1 MTVMDGDD
9 MQRLWSLIE
18 DLTNQL
24 QANRQLCESL
34 QQQADQ
40 LRGQAIHSG
49 TGFALRRFNTD
60 LSKEK
65 FESELEALNA
75 HLVKENLA
83 LSQENKQQAVLLR
96 EYENTLETVMS
107 KFRSFSHS
115 TQQHTL
121 QLTQHYESLLAQT
134 THAAAEQTLAAE
146 TAFSGTLTHLGGL
159 VRRAMQSMDGEVSDE
174 SESDDEDTD
183 GASSQRKPKRGWVQ
197 DPRWYGSGGYT
208 GKTTDP
214 VALRADAALEQL
226 TEEERLRMEND
237 TLRELL
243 GLKEKS
249 DALVSTAAGAG
260 NATSFESTHAAAP
273 TPISQAERRASL
285 TVDEAAIAAEAS
297 GQPPYKALQVSTTAR
312 SGEESLEN
320 KALSPSSRASPKI
333 TPILGRKDQI
343 IEEAILADDE
353 NETGRG
359 RRASD
364 PNVLVY
370 DDGAGSLAPS
380 ATALLPQVFAADD
393 AETAPSSIEEL
404 RAAASPAEP
413 APQAHT
419 TLPTQ
424 SASGAAAAAS
434 DADEITPIDEVDLPT
449 SAEPATSAGPNMLA
463 EAAPPALVSTGI
475 EEGDAISS
483 KTTVTSASGIDVTET
498 AAPSVSPPTAAA
510 VSDSEDSSASE
521 TPSSSSS
528 TDTSALSSLVAEEE
542 AKTKPADLSISAD
555 EGAPPAD
562 SAEGDFQPI
571 VATTTEAS
579 SDESSETGAQESVLP
594 AEPAKADNAS
604 VSPQTAAD
612 VNLLTDASESA
623 TLTAITEE
631 ETTPQDKAES
641 ATASKD
647 GKTGASKTAPATPPT
662 PSQSK
667 QGNKNGS
674 ATPGKKGGR
683 GHRGKGNRHNKS
695 NSNASNKSS
704 S

>member
-1 MTVMDGDD
+1 MTMMDGDD

-96 EYENTLETVMS
+96 EYENTLETVMA

-134 THAAAEQTLAAE
+134 THNAAEQTLAAE

-159 VRRAMQSMDGEVSDE
+159 VRRAMQSLDGQVSD
-174 SESDDEDTD
+174 ESDDEDHD
-183 GASSQRKPKRGWVQ
+183 GVSSQRKPKRGWVQ
-197 DPRWYGSGGYT
+197 DPKWYGSGGYT

-214 VALRADAALEQL
+214 VALRADEALEQL

-249 DALVSTAAGAG
+249 DALISSATGVMDAAPLQAPD
-260 NATSFESTHAAAP
+260 AAAP
-273 TPISQAERRASL
+273 KPISQAERRASL

-297 GQPPYKALQVSTTAR
+297 GQPPYKALQVSTTTR
-312 SGEESLEN
+312 SGEEGLDN

-333 TPILGRKDQI
+333 TPVLDRKDQI

-353 NETGRG
+353 NETERG

-364 PNVLVY
+364 PNILAGI
-370 DDGAGSLAPS
+370 DGTAAQTEPLKPS

-404 RAAASPAEP
+404 RATTPPTEP

-419 TLPTQ
+419 TSPTQ
-424 SASGAAAAAS
+424 AGSGEAAIAP
-434 DADEITPIDEVDLPT
+434 DADEITPIDKVDLPT
-449 SAEPATSAGPNMLA
+449 SAEPAATAGPNMLA

-475 EEGDAISS
+475 EEGDAIAS

-498 AAPSVSPPTAAA
+498 ASPPFPAPTATI
-510 VSDSEDSSASE
+510 SGPEELTSTNETSAS
-521 TPSSSSS
+521 SSVGV
-528 TDTSALSSLVAEEE
+528 DKE
-542 AKTKPADLSISAD
+542 ASPKPADVSSSVD
-555 EGAPPAD
+555 EAAPPAD

-571 VATTTEAS
+571 SAAS
-579 SDESSETGAQESVLP
+579 TAAPSDEFSETKVEDTVLP
-594 AEPAKADNAS
+594 AEPAKQDNTD
-604 VSPQTAAD
+604 VSAEAAAD
-612 VNLLTDASESA
+612 AQLSTDAADASA
-623 TLTAITEE
+623 SPATTAVAEE
-631 ETTPQDKAES
+631 KDTPQEVAES
-641 ATASKD
+641 TATSEDATAGPNKNAR
-647 GKTGASKTAPATPPT
+647 TT
-662 PSQSK
+662 PSQPN

-683 GHRGKGNRHNKS
+683 GHRGKGNQHNKS
-695 NSNASNKSS
+695 NSNASNKGSS
-704 S
+704 

>member
-1 MTVMDGDD
+1 MTMMDGDD

-75 HLVKENLA
+75 HLVKENLS

-96 EYENTLETVMS
+96 EYENTLETVMA

-134 THAAAEQTLAAE
+134 THNAAEQTLAAE

-159 VRRAMQSMDGEVSDE
+159 VRRAMQSLDGEVSDD
-174 SESDDEDTD
+174 ESDGEDHD
-183 GASSQRKPKRGWVQ
+183 GASARKAKRGWVQ

-214 VALRADAALEQL
+214 EALRAEEALDRL

-249 DALVSTAAGAG
+249 DALISSPDTVQPYVI
-260 NATSFESTHAAAP
+260 EAP
-273 TPISQAERRASL
+273 VASKPLSPAERRASL
-285 TVDEAAIAAEAS
+285 TVDEATIAAEAS
-297 GQPPYKALQVSTTAR
+297 GQPPNKALQISSTTR
-312 SGEESLEN
+312 PGDEN
-320 KALSPSSRASPKI
+320 VEAKPLSPARISPKI
-333 TPILGRKDQI
+333 TPALDRKDQI

-353 NETGRG
+353 VQNDRG

-364 PNVLVY
+364 SSPLI
-370 DDGAGSLAPS
+370 GSDASASSDVTAAPS
-380 ATALLPQVFAADD
+380 ATESLPAVFAADD

-404 RAAASPAEP
+404 RAATQQTAEASQLHATVP
-413 APQAHT
+413 APLQAD
-419 TLPTQ
+419 
-424 SASGAAAAAS
+424 AATGS
-434 DADEITPIDEVDLPT
+434 DADAITPIDEV
-449 SAEPATSAGPNMLA
+449 EQQTSAGPPTGAEPNMLA

-475 EEGDAISS
+475 EEGDGISS
-483 KTTVTSASGIDVTET
+483 NTTVTSASGIDVAEASTSPEATAVAASTEH
-498 AAPSVSPPTAAA
+498 
-510 VSDSEDSSASE
+510 ASLPGS
-521 TPSSSSS
+521 TPSDATASSN
-528 TDTSALSSLVAEEE
+528 DTGLSSVPA
-542 AKTKPADLSISAD
+542 ADTKSAD
-555 EGAPPAD
+555 VPSPAVVTAPPSD
-562 SAEGDFQPI
+562 SAEGDFEPI
-571 VATTTEAS
+571 PALSTTSPIDDALKAEAS
-579 SDESSETGAQESVLP
+579 ETVIP
-594 AEPAKADNAS
+594 AEPAKQDNQG
-604 VSPQTAAD
+604 VTPEVAAD
-612 VNLLTDASESA
+612 AQAPADATPAADQNTVKADAVN
-623 TLTAITEE
+623 TEA
-631 ETTPQDKAES
+631 D
-641 ATASKD
+641 ASKD
-647 GKTGASKTAPATPPT
+647 AKTLLKPPSGNQGRKDGS
-662 PSQSK
+662 PS
-667 QGNKNGS
+667 
-674 ATPGKKGGR
+674 PGKNRGR

-695 NSNASNKSS
+695 NSNAANKTSS
-704 S
+704 

>member
-1 MTVMDGDD
+1 MTMMDGDD

-49 TGFALRRFNTD
+49 TGFALRRFNID

-75 HLVKENLA
+75 HLVKENLG
-83 LSQENKQQAVLLR
+83 LSHENKQQAVLLR
-96 EYENTLETVMS
+96 EYENTLETVMA

-134 THAAAEQTLAAE
+134 THNAAEQTLAAE
-146 TAFSGTLTHLGGL
+146 TTFSGTLSHLGGL
-159 VRRAMQSMDGEVSDE
+159 VRRAMQSLDGEASDE
-174 SESDDEDTD
+174 SEAEEHD
-183 GASSQRKPKRGWVQ
+183 GTAPQRTKRGWVQ
-197 DPRWYGSGGYT
+197 DPKWYGSGGYT

-214 VALRADAALEQL
+214 IALRAEEALESL

-249 DALVSTAAGAG
+249 DALISSAAGG
-260 NATSFESTHAAAP
+260 IDTSQLGSTDVSVP
-273 TPISQAERRASL
+273 KPLSPAERRASL

-297 GQPPYKALQVSTTAR
+297 GQPPLKALLISSTTR
-312 SGEESLEN
+312 PGEENLET
-320 KALSPSSRASPKI
+320 KPLSPALISPRI
-333 TPILGRKDQI
+333 VPTLDRKDQI

-353 NETGRG
+353 NESDRG
-359 RRASD
+359 RKSTDSSPSMATDIASFRNE
-364 PNVLVY
+364 P
-370 DDGAGSLAPS
+370 STPS
-380 ATALLPQVFAADD
+380 ATGSLPLVFAADD

-404 RAAASPAEP
+404 RAAASQSEQASQLHAQ
-413 APQAHT
+413 APN
-419 TLPTQ
+419 
-424 SASGAAAAAS
+424 SSEGSGAGAAS
-434 DADEITPIDEVDLPT
+434 DADEITPIDEVADAPPT
-449 SAEPATSAGPNMLA
+449 SAEPSSSAEPNLLA

-475 EEGDAISS
+475 EEGDATSS

-498 AAPSVSPPTAAA
+498 TPAAEPVGTSSPT
-510 VSDSEDSSASE
+510 
-521 TPSSSSS
+521 
-528 TDTSALSSLVAEEE
+528 LSSPAESTSSE
-542 AKTKPADLSISAD
+542 ASTSSDGTSLSSGSISAD
-555 EGAPPAD
+555 EAVVKDSEVASKLTDAAPPAD

-571 VATTTEAS
+571 PATSTAS
-579 SDESSETGAQESVLP
+579 SASDAAEVESSETVIP
-594 AEPAKADNAS
+594 AEPAKADNAA
-604 VSPQTAAD
+604 VSSAAAVDTQPSADLSGSEADASTAAE
-612 VNLLTDASESA
+612 LPAAASDDIKSA
-623 TLTAITEE
+623 PLKIAPSTPVQ
-631 ETTPQDKAES
+631 TTNQQGKKDG
-641 ATASKD
+641 TAS
-647 GKTGASKTAPATPPT
+647 P
-662 PSQSK
+662 
-667 QGNKNGS
+667 N
-674 ATPGKKGGR
+674 KKGGR

-695 NSNASNKSS
+695 HSNASKSS

>member
-1 MTVMDGDD
+1 MTTMDGDD

-96 EYENTLETVMS
+96 EYENTLETVMA

-134 THAAAEQTLAAE
+134 THNAAEQTLAAE

-159 VRRAMQSMDGEVSDE
+159 VRRAMESLDGEASD
-174 SESDDEDTD
+174 ESDDEDH
-183 GASSQRKPKRGWVQ
+183 ASSQRKPKRGWVQ
-197 DPRWYGSGGYT
+197 DPKWYGSGGYT

-214 VALRADAALEQL
+214 VALRADEALEQL

-237 TLRELL
+237 TLRQLL

-249 DALVSTAAGAG
+249 DALISSATGFVDAPALASNDATA
-260 NATSFESTHAAAP
+260 P
-273 TPISQAERRASL
+273 KPISPAERRASL
-285 TVDEAAIAAEAS
+285 TVDEATIAAEAS
-297 GQPPYKALQVSTTAR
+297 GQPPYKALQVSTTTR
-312 SGEESLEN
+312 SGEESLDN
-320 KALSPSSRASPKI
+320 KVLSPSSSRMSPKV
-333 TPILGRKDQI
+333 TPALDRKDQI

-353 NETGRG
+353 NETERG

-364 PNVLVY
+364 PNVL
-370 DDGAGSLAPS
+370 ALQTEAATPS

-404 RAAASPAEP
+404 RAAAAPAESVT
-413 APQAHT
+413 QAHT

-424 SASGAAAAAS
+424 VESAGAATAS
-434 DADEITPIDEVDLPT
+434 DADAITPIDEVDLPT
-449 SAEPATSAGPNMLA
+449 SAEPATSTGPNLLA

-498 AAPSVSPPTAAA
+498 ATPSVSASAATIGG
-510 VSDSEDSSASE
+510 SEDSSSSKLDTTLASGVAAE
-521 TPSSSSS
+521 DAASTKVAPVSS
-528 TDTSALSSLVAEEE
+528 T
-542 AKTKPADLSISAD
+542 ADDA
-555 EGAPPAD
+555 APPAD

-571 VATTTEAS
+571 AAASTAAPSDASLKRTET
-579 SDESSETGAQESVLP
+579 ETVLP
-594 AEPAKADNAS
+594 AEPAKQDNTA
-604 VSPQTAAD
+604 VSPQAAAAAQLSTEAATPSPTAVAEEQDLPSETADTAAAS
-612 VNLLTDASESA
+612 TDAQAEPTKTPSA
-623 TLTAITEE
+623 
-631 ETTPQDKAES
+631 
-641 ATASKD
+641 
-647 GKTGASKTAPATPPT
+647 PPT
-662 PSQSK
+662 PSQGS
-667 QGNKNGS
+667 KNGS

-695 NSNASNKSS
+695 SSNASSKGSS
-704 S
+704 